1 MGSGFYTFQ
10 EASKRLNRSTRSL
23 HDYVKKGFLKK
34 RLEDGQPVLDRED
47 VDLMAVDMGVDAPSM
62 NRKTFLQMQT
72 LLEKTVN
79 EVRALKH
86 ALGLRD
92 VQPLRPAQVVCEG
105 LISACTT
112 YLHIDD
118 RDKWWTVDLIEKWSD
133 FFERMDEETFNAFS
147 KTAND
152 PQAWVPFFKFCAE
165 LADFCWEQ
173 DKKTPSL
180 AWQARAGRLETAR
193 QRLRGV
199 VVTWLEM
206 GRGTIPS
213 NLLDVLGSNREA
225 LLGRI
230 AKGGSA

>member
-10 EASKRLNRSTRSL
+10 EAAKRLNRSTRSL

-34 RLEDGQPVLDRED
+34 RMEDGQAVLDRED

-62 NRKTFLQMQT
+62 NRKSFLQMQT

-92 VQPLRPAQVVCEG
+92 VPPLRPPQVVCEG

-112 YLHIDD
+112 YLHIDKRED
-118 RDKWWTVDLIEKWSD
+118 VWTTVIIEKWSD
-133 FFERMDEETFNAFS
+133 LFERMDEETFNAFS
-147 KTAND
+147 KTSND
-152 PQAWVPFFKFCAE
+152 PQAWVPFFKFCSE

-173 DKKTPSL
+173 DKKLPSL
-180 AWQARAGRLETAR
+180 VWQARASRLETAR

-206 GRGTIPS
+206 GRGVIPAE
-213 NLLDVLGSNREA
+213 LITALGSNREA

-230 AKGGSA
+230 AKG